1 MTPLFASRFDKKCG
15 KSGIPDNA
23 KCSKKTTASSS
34 SNSSGSG
41 TAKKRN
47 LLNRVVR
54 KVSGAERR
62 ERTAKYEKEQAARE
76 KKYGKHSPMANGA
89 ESVQVNSAMGRF
101 YKSQGI
107 DPTKIGANSDFNIE
121 VTERTKFV
129 DKNQYSVRL
138 NPSDK
143 KAKAM
148 IESLPAQY
156 RLKKEKRD
164 SLWAEGF

>member
-1 MTPLFASRFDKKCG
+1 MTSLCASRFDKKCG

-62 ERTAKYEKEQAARE
+62 ERTAKYEKEQAVRE

-89 ESVQVNSAMGRF
+89 EAVQVNSAMGRF
-101 YKSQGI
+101 YKSKGI

-143 KAKAM
+143 KTKAM

-156 RLKKEKRD
+156 RLRKEMRD